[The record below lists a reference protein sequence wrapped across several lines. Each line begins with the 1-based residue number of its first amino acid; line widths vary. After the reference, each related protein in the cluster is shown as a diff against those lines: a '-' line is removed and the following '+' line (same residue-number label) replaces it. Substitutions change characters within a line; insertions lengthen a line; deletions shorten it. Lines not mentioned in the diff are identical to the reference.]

1 MNFLS
6 IDCSMGIISL
16 FVKHKNK
23 TFIKNMQSDKSNNDL
38 LMKLILDFFNE
49 INLKFEDISNIFINQ
64 GPGNFSGLRGSIATA
79 KGISLSKKL
88 NLIGYNT
95 FILLCAKFFRKKD
108 FIYSFVKYREK
119 YFMKKFNQNLDNDEK
134 IKEVDMDEILKKY
147 EDKFKIIS
155 KNSINH
161 SDQKILRFNN
171 LSITDLDYNSLEFLE
186 LKGLLSKKLIK
197 PIYLS

>member
-1 MNFLS
+1 
-6 IDCSMGIISL
+6 
-16 FVKHKNK
+16 
-23 TFIKNMQSDKSNNDL
+23 MQSDKSNNDL

-186 LKGLLSKKLIK
+186 LKGLLSKKLLK

>member
-1 MNFLS
+1 
-6 IDCSMGIISL
+6 MGIISL